1 MEITELSGVLKKIV
15 GNLRS
20 KKRMIKGGI
29 PFPVNLRFLGDP
41 R

>member
-1 MEITELSGVLKKIV
+1 MEITELRGVLKKN
-15 GNLRS
+15 GEKLRS

>member
-1 MEITELSGVLKKIV
+1 MKISKFV
-15 GNLRS
+15 AVYEKIFRNLGS
-20 KKRMIKGGI
+20 KKSMIKGGI

>member
-1 MEITELSGVLKKIV
+1 MKITELRGVFKINV